1 MSDLVSEAARP
12 GAAASQLPQFYAGA
26 EPLDRNRHAGLRL
39 RPHAGFAFAASANA
53 VPLLIGEFALAAV
66 SMPIVFAGQGEV
78 VRPVAV
84 TGLRQGRNLF
94 VGADGAWAKGVHIP
108 AHLRRVP
115 FLLLTAPAAPGAE
128 TDAPRL
134 LLGIDPH
141 SPRFSEDPTEPDAA
155 PLFVDGEPSPETLNA
170 RDFCLA
176 HHRDVEATNRAA
188 DALSAAGVLVAQQGK
203 VELPGGEILRLTDF
217 KVVDEAKLN
226 ALPEADFARLR
237 ASGALAAA
245 YCHLVSLNS
254 FPALSARLAEQGG

>member
-66 SMPIVFAGQGEV
+66 SMPIVFAGQGDV
-78 VRPVAV
+78 ARPVVV

-155 PLFVDGEPSPETLNA
+155 PVFSVNA
-170 RDFCLA
+170 
-176 HHRDVEATNRAA
+176 
-188 DALSAAGVLVAQQGK
+188 
-203 VELPGGEILRLTDF
+203 
-217 KVVDEAKLN
+217 
-226 ALPEADFARLR
+226 
-237 ASGALAAA
+237 
-245 YCHLVSLNS
+245 
-254 FPALSARLAEQGG
+254 